1 MFWKK
6 LLGGAGR
13 GLLTLVLGF
22 AAAAIFCL
30 AAAVALGMAGVLVI
44 VLLTVFLVRPADAK
58 NIARGMSG
66 KISSFMNGAGGLA
79 KSFMDVL

>member
-1 MFWKK
+1 MFLKN
-6 LLGGAGR
+6 LLGGAVR
-13 GLLTLVLGF
+13 GVVTLVLGF

-30 AAAVALGMAGVLVI
+30 AAAVALGMAAVLVI

-66 KISSFMNGAGGLA
+66 KINTFMTGAGGLA